1 MNETSPPYR
10 REQASKVCVSE
21 GWPRKDQ
28 ELHARFDMKSGVE
41 LLKTGSQGHRHGR
54 LMPLPLLN
62 LVFKRISRHSIGY
75 LAAKELWPKAERDS
89 FRFRTWYG

>member
-28 ELHARFDMKSGVE
+28 ELHARFDMKGRVE
-41 LLKTGSQGHRHGR
+41 LLKTGSPGAPAWSADAPSPFESG
-54 LMPLPLLN
+54 
-62 LVFKRISRHSIGY
+62 V
-75 LAAKELWPKAERDS
+75 
-89 FRFRTWYG
+89 